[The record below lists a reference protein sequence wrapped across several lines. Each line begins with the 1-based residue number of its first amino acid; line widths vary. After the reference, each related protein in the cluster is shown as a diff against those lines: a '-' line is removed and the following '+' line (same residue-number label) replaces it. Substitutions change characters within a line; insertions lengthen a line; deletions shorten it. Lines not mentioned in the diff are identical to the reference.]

1 MSVLPRAG
9 DEEERLGPA
18 STLIKGGR
26 LVTAS
31 EDFVADL
38 LIRGETIAA
47 IGDSLDGPANRVI
60 DATGRYVM
68 PGCVDPHTHMD
79 SPQAGTVSCDDFTS
93 GTLSAAAGG
102 TTTIVDF
109 CFQQPGQTLG
119 QSLATWHEKVARA
132 RPVVDVGFHI
142 AVTDLSYAGALDEL
156 ARLPA
161 EQGVSSYKLFMA
173 YKGSLM
179 VDDGTLFEA
188 MRVAARSGALVLVHA
203 ENGDAIDVLVSSALA
218 EGHTEPCWHELTR
231 PALTEA
237 EATSRAIHLAR
248 IAGAPL
254 YVVHVSCRE
263 ALEPL
268 VRAREAGWQVWG
280 ETCTQYLFVDRSALH
295 TPGFEGAK
303 YVFTPPPRGE
313 EDRERLWRALD
324 GGSLSVLSSDHCP
337 FRFADQKAL
346 GRDDFSRIP
355 NGAPGVEN
363 RLPMLHH
370 FGVRE
375 GRISLSRMVELLSTE
390 PARLFGLAPRKG
402 TLAVGADAD
411 LVIFDPERPLTM
423 SARTHHSNVDYSL
436 FEGTRVL
443 GGPETV
449 LVRGAPVVDEGE
461 LVAVPGQGRFVKRAR
476 FGEPLPVRGA
486 ASPV

>member
-1 MSVLPRAG
+1 MNARPPAAG
-9 DEEERLGPA
+9 EDRGLGPA
-18 STLIKGGR
+18 STLIRNGR

-38 LIRGETIAA
+38 LVRGGTVAA
-47 IGDSLDGPANRVI
+47 IGDSLDGQADRVI
-60 DATGRYVM
+60 DATGRYVL

-93 GTLSAAAGG
+93 GTVSAAFGG

-119 QSLATWHEKVARA
+119 EGLATWHEKLGRA
-132 RPVVDVGFHI
+132 KPVVDVGFHI
-142 AVTDLSYAGALDEL
+142 AVTDLGYGGALDEL
-156 ARLPA
+156 GRLPA
-161 EQGVSSYKLFMA
+161 EHGVSSYKLFMA

-179 VDDGTLFEA
+179 IDDGTLFETL
-188 MRVAARSGALVLVHA
+188 RVAARSGALVLVHA
-203 ENGDAIDVLVSSALA
+203 ENGEAIEVLVSEALA
-218 EGHTEPCWHELTR
+218 AGHTEPRWHELTR
-231 PALTEA
+231 PPLTEA

-263 ALEPL
+263 ALEPV
-268 VRAREAGWQVWG
+268 VRAREAGWRVWG

-295 TPGFEGAK
+295 APGFEGAK
-303 YVFTPPPRGE
+303 YVFTPPPRGP
-313 EDRERLWRALD
+313 EDREGLWRALD

-355 NGAPGVEN
+355 NGAPGVED

-375 GRISLSRMVELLSTE
+375 GRISLSRMVELLSAA

-402 TLAVGADAD
+402 TLSVGADAD
-411 LVIFDPERPLTM
+411 LVIFDPERPLTI
-423 SARTHHSNVDYSL
+423 SSETHHSNVDYSL
-436 FEGTRVL
+436 FEGTEVL
-443 GGPETV
+443 GAPETV
-449 LVRGAPVVDEGE
+449 LVRGEPVVWEGE
-461 LVAVPGQGRFVKRAR
+461 LVASPGHGRFVERAR
-476 FGEPLPVRGA
+476 FGEPLAVRSALG
-486 ASPV
+486 